1 MIPKEWIWMYL
12 DKKKRCIKCDIELQL
27 YKPTSG
33 AYYKCD
39 KCNNITYP
47 L

>member
-1 MIPKEWIWMYL
+1 M
-12 DKKKRCIKCDIELQL
+12 KRCRKCDIELQL
-27 YKPTSG
+27 LTPSSG

-47 L
+47 IEDIDKVVERGRD